1 MQRPAIDLIDPAKLE
16 TATFSMGCFWS
27 PDAIFGCMEGVVS
40 TRVGYAGGST
50 ENPTYKQLEDHIET
64 VQVDYDPDKA
74 CFSAIL
80 DLFFDKRTPIRE
92 PWKRQ
97 YASAFFYHDDGQKQQ
112 ILERKG
118 ALEAELG
125 QKVYTEVNAFEAFYL
140 AEERH
145 QKYKLQRQ
153 PELLAEFRA
162 MYPGLEAF
170 VNSTAAARV
179 NGYLYGC
186 GDCERLSR
194 EVDSFGLSP
203 RGQKILLDTA
213 TNTNGIACSKVLKQQ

>member
-1 MQRPAIDLIDPAKLE
+1 MQRPAIDLLIPDKLE

-27 PDAIFGCMEGVVS
+27 PDAIFGCVEGVVR

-50 ENPTYKQLEDHIET
+50 ENPTYKQLEDYIET
-64 VQVDYDPDKA
+64 VQIEYDPNKIS
-74 CFSAIL
+74 FSVIM
-80 DLFFDKRTPIRE
+80 DLFFDKRTPVRE

-97 YASAFFYHDDGQKQQ
+97 YASAFFYHDEEQKQQ
-112 ILERKG
+112 ILQKKE
-118 ALEAELG
+118 ALEHELG
-125 QKVYTEVNAFEAFYL
+125 QRVYTEISAYEAFYL

-145 QKYKLQRQ
+145 QKYRLQRQ
-153 PELLAEFRA
+153 PELLAAFRT
-162 MYPGLEAF
+162 MYPGLEEF

-186 GDCERLSR
+186 GNCERLSR
-194 EVDSFGLSP
+194 EVGSFGLSP

-213 TNTNGIACSKVLKQQ
+213 TNTDGLACSKVLKQ